1 MCGMCEEERK
11 RGGEWRRRRV
21 EEEEGKDEEK
31 EVEGA
36 LCLEFFLLGI
46 CSSTLLQ
53 GCSGGLVGEGRKEN
67 GGRREEGR
75 RGGAHWTKD

>member
-1 MCGMCEEERK
+1 M
-11 RGGEWRRRRV
+11 

-75 RGGAHWTKD
+75 RGGGRGGGGGGGGGGGAHWTKD